1 MIKTSRIFINLQVYN
16 TIVLI
21 TIYNQI
27 NKNKL
32 SATQVKIK
40 LINIIYTSKLIHVSI
55 ESPLPQRL

>member
-21 TIYNQI
+21 TIYKQI

-32 SATQVKIK
+32 LTQVKIK
-40 LINIIYTSKLIHVSI
+40 LINIIYISKLIHVSI